1 MAKTLRTI
9 KPKSSQERYSFYSE
23 KKKMLPSV
31 HFSEVDF
38 PEIDKWQIGEKYR
51 VEMVIE
57 MKSKDEQTGG
67 FDIHQFGAT
76 PERVK
81 RKRS

>member
-1 MAKTLRTI
+1 
-9 KPKSSQERYSFYSE
+9 
-23 KKKMLPSV
+23 MLPSV